1 LPVAQ
6 KSVACKSCG
15 RKFLV
20 PVVGTS
26 RQEISA
32 DIISEDARFALIC
45 RFCMTHS
52 LYTTKDLE

>member
-1 LPVAQ
+1 MAQ

-20 PVVGTS
+20 PVVDTS

-45 RFCMTHS
+45 PFCMTHS

>member
-1 LPVAQ
+1 MAQ

-20 PVVGTS
+20 PIVDTS

-32 DIISEDARFALIC
+32 DIVSEDARFAHIFAP
-45 RFCMTHS
+45 FCMTHS